1 MTASEPSWVEHPDL
15 VEFYSSQ
22 RNAPEDLYPS
32 ERRFLPWLAQA
43 AATVLDVGCGAG
55 GFAGI
60 WDHFHPGIAYTGVD
74 ASASLIDAARRL
86 HPQARFEQA
95 DGSQPLPFGDREF
108 DAVAGLGWLHLEPR
122 YRDALPELWR
132 VTGRRLFFDVRL
144 QTDAAGDVVGSQRLA
159 LSGDWDGATEIP
171 YIAVA
176 WPEFA
181 QKLLALRPASIRA
194 CGYTGPPADTVSP
207 MPVPVCF
214 ATFVL
219 ERGEDAADEPAV
231 LLDLPFPWPAGLPGR
246 VGPLT
251 DAEAGS

>member
-1 MTASEPSWVEHPDL
+1 MNTPDASWVEHPDL

-22 RNAPEDLYPS
+22 RNTPDDLYPS
-32 ERRFLPWLAQA
+32 ERRFLPWLAGEA
-43 AATVLDVGCGAG
+43 DTVLDVGCGAG
-55 GFAGI
+55 GFAAI

-74 ASASLIDAARRL
+74 ASAALVGAARRL
-86 HPQARFEQA
+86 HPEARFEQA
-95 DGSQPLPFGDREF
+95 DGSRPLPFADRSF
-108 DAVAGLGWLHLEPR
+108 DVVAGLGWLHLEPR

-132 VTGRRLFFDVRL
+132 VAGRRLFFDVRL
-144 QTDAAGDVVGSQRLA
+144 QTEQPADVTGRQRLA

-176 WPEFA
+176 WAGFA
-181 QKLLALRPASIRA
+181 QALLALGPASIRA
-194 CGYTGPPADTVSP
+194 HGYTGAPADTVSR

-219 ERGEDAADEPAV
+219 ERSDAAADEPDV

-246 VGPLT
+246 VAPLT
-251 DAEAGS
+251 GPEPPA